1 MRGRG
6 GKESIKREEKR
17 VKKEG
22 IRPVEI
28 EKSYPEALSCRLEAS
43 ELYDKPIVTEIL
55 PADIFYAA
63 EVHKG
68 GAPQGFRRVD
78 SKGEKKATRRMGF
91 ACGMGEQRVGGK
103 GVETRRRDRRK
114 RQESSRKVGI
124 SGVPSFLIFTLGE
137 GGYS

>member
-1 MRGRG
+1 MRDRG
-6 GKESIKREEKR
+6 GKESKSEEKR

-28 EKSYPEALSCRLEAS
+28 EKSYPEAFSCRLEAS
-43 ELYDKPIVTEIL
+43 GLYDKPIVTEIL
-55 PADIFYAA
+55 PADIFYTA
-63 EVHKG
+63 EVHG
-68 GAPQGFRRVD
+68 GEGPQGFRRVD
-78 SKGEKKATRRMGF
+78 SKGEEKGTRGMGF

-114 RQESSRKVGI
+114 RQESSREVGI

-137 GGYS
+137 GGCS